1 MKKATIS
8 FFLMIT
14 FLGFSQNKNFTLED
28 RLIYWKY
35 VYESNKDISEL
46 KNKPLLEFKTDS
58 TGTIK
63 KTNFNNEK
71 LRQLVGE
78 FKIEKK
84 PGRYRVSVYNVRF
97 FVEPITI
104 GDGDISMQSISEY
117 TIEESLI
124 KKGKIR
130 KSYMG
135 YNLTETLNPHLVDLF
150 TIKEIKKEDW

>member
-1 MKKATIS
+1 MKNAILS

-14 FLGFSQNKNFTLED
+14 FLGFSQNENFTLED
-28 RLIYWKY
+28 GMIYWKY
-35 VYESNKDISEL
+35 VYENTKDISEL

-58 TGTIK
+58 TGIIK
-63 KTNFNNEK
+63 KTNFNNKK

-84 PGRYRVSVYNVRF
+84 LGRYRVSVFNVRF

-104 GDGDISMQSISEY
+104 GVDDLSMQSISEY

-124 KKGKIR
+124 KRGKIR
-130 KSYMG
+130 KSYLG
-135 YNLTETLNPHLVDLF
+135 YNLTETLNPHFVDLY
-150 TIKEIKKEDW
+150 TIKEIKKENW